1 MFDGCVVAGET
12 AGLCMNMGYQV
23 RGMDFAVASG
33 RMAAEAAVEAI
44 DAGDASAAGLSGY
57 KRRMEDSF
65 VIKDLKTFRKW
76 PHVMEG
82 WDRMFTEYPVMVRDV
97 FNAMFSVD
105 GKPQKPLMKRM
116 MPIVKQRGLFKLAG
130 EVRKAVKSL

>member
-1 MFDGCVVAGET
+1 MAG
-12 AGLCMNMGYQV
+12 
-23 RGMDFAVASG
+23 
-33 RMAAEAAVEAI
+33 EAAVEAI
-44 DAGDASAAGLSGY
+44 DKGDVSEAGLSSY
-57 KRRMEDSF
+57 RTKMEGSF
-65 VIKDLKTFRKW
+65 VIKDLRTFRKW
-76 PHVMEG
+76 PHTMEG
-82 WDRMFTEYPVMVRDV
+82 WSSMFDDYPAMAREA

>member
-1 MFDGCVVAGET
+1 
-12 AGLCMNMGYQV
+12 
-23 RGMDFAVASG
+23 
-33 RMAAEAAVEAI
+33 
-44 DAGDASAAGLSGY
+44 
-57 KRRMEDSF
+57 MEDSF

-76 PHVMEG
+76 PHVMEE
-82 WDRMFTEYPVMVRDV
+82 WDAMFNDYPTMAAEV

>member
-1 MFDGCVVAGET
+1 
-12 AGLCMNMGYQV
+12 
-23 RGMDFAVASG
+23 S
-33 RMAAEAAVEAI
+33 
-44 DAGDASAAGLSGY
+44 
-57 KRRMEDSF
+57 
-65 VIKDLKTFRKW
+65 KW

-82 WDRMFTEYPVMVRDV
+82 WDRMFTEYPAMARDV

-116 MPIVKQRGLFKLAG
+116 MPIVKQRGLLKLAG